1 MDRQFLIAHFEM
13 LLPLAAKWA
22 AAVEQRILRE
32 GVPLSEPEM
41 ADARAIG
48 VCAPERVRLLALAQ
62 VPAPRN
68 LTLRTAA
75 AAIQFLTPET
85 RGLALRY
92 HHFRAERLL
101 GRTLAGRA
109 RAGPHRA
116 IRAARWHPAF
126 PEAIPPRVPD
136 DWLSGGAAGAGS
148 NRCRQPAPVRP
159 PGLTSSF
166 SVPNRGLLLA
176 VDESIVRMLAACAF
190 SSQEKFRPVNAASP

>member
-92 HHFRAERLL
+92 GIFVRSDCWGERWLVAHELAHTAQYERLGGIQPFL
-101 GRTLAGRA
+101 KQYLHECLTIGY
-109 RAGPHRA
+109 P
-116 IRAARWHPAF
+116 AAPLEQ
-126 PEAIPPRVPD
+126 EAIV
-136 DWLSGGAAGAGS
+136 
-148 NRCRQPAPVRP
+148 
-159 PGLTSSF
+159 
-166 SVPNRGLLLA
+166 
-176 VDESIVRMLAACAF
+176 
-190 SSQEKFRPVNAASP
+190 AASRLQFGRLA